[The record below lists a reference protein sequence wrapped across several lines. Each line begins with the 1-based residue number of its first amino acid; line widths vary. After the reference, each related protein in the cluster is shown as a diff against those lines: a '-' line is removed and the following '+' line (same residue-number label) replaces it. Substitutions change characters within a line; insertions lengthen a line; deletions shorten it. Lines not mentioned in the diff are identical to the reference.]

1 MGLKGDLQELALA
14 DLIEMTSLGGKTGL
28 LLLYGTDA
36 VLAGQLAFRDGRLV
50 GASCGKLKA
59 EKAFYTL
66 LDLHEGRFDF
76 DPDAHLDEETCN
88 LATASLLMEGMR
100 RIDEIQQLRREL
112 PAPAI
117 VRPELRGAV
126 ADDPAETR
134 VLGYLGPG
142 ERAIGDIVDGM
153 LVAGEYDE
161 YEALRAIGRLRDRGV
176 VTIQVPI
183 GPNGEPLWAG
193 GPPQPELER

>member
-1 MGLKGDLQELALA
+1 MGLEGNLRELALA

-28 LLLYGTDA
+28 LLLFGQDA
-36 VLAGQLAFRDGRLV
+36 ALAGQLAFRDGRLV
-50 GASCGKLKA
+50 GATCGNLTA

-66 LDLHEGRFDF
+66 LDLREGSFDF

-112 PAPAI
+112 PAPAV
-117 VRPELRGAV
+117 VRLQFRGGV
-126 ADDPAETR
+126 TDDPAETR

-142 ERAIGDIVDGM
+142 ERKIGDIVDGM

-161 YEALRAIGRLRDRGV
+161 YDALRAIRRLRDRGV
-176 VTIQVPI
+176 VSVQVPL
-183 GPNGEPLWAG
+183 GPDGEPVTAG